1 MTCTTREDALDPA
14 SDSQGRQ
21 YELPNDYGGL
31 VVAFWIS
38 PDSTK
43 LLCLTAAGKSREEI
57 SSQKAQFR
65 VGLNSDMQWQVFNF
79 PLQELRAYDTFKVH
93 TLTAYIPPLRLLI
106 DG

>member
-1 MTCTTREDALDPA
+1 M
-14 SDSQGRQ
+14 
-21 YELPNDYGGL
+21 
-31 VVAFWIS
+31 AFWFS

-79 PLQELRAYDTFKVH
+79 PLQELRAYDTFKVRD
-93 TLTAYIPPLRLLI
+93 ASPWLI
-106 DG
+106 D